1 MGLELKVSLNYKTLI
16 DMSTRKNSR
25 SARKNSTRRKGTIGP
40 LRKGELTKYGY
51 AHVTKLS
58 SAERHSALRKAV
70 HEYGSLTTW
79 RKLNAVAVYTR
90 YTSPQSS
97 AIFKQDMDWIRKTYG
112 LKAN

>member
-1 MGLELKVSLNYKTLI
+1 MA
-16 DMSTRKNSR
+16 TRKKSR
-25 SARKNSTRRKGTIGP
+25 SYKKRYTRRTDTIGP

-58 SAERHSALRKAV
+58 SAERHIALRKAIN
-70 HEYGSLTTW
+70 EYGSLTTW

-90 YTSPQSS
+90 YTAPQSS
-97 AIFKQDMDWIRKTYG
+97 AVFKQDMDWIRKTYG